1 MVKRERLKRKIE
13 DKKKRLDLYKEKEA
27 YMLSKDGVQS
37 YGVGSR
43 NAARYNLD
51 LAEVRKAIDELETEI
66 DGKCNISKFWKRIW
80 GSGRILS
87 KTGAERIS
95 GAVRKCARGY

>member
-51 LAEVRKAIDELETEI
+51 LAEVRKAIGELETEME
-66 DGKCNISKFWKRIW
+66 D
-80 GSGRILS
+80 LL
-87 KTGAERIS
+87 TGTRP
-95 GAVRKCARGY
+95 RKIVGVIPRDW

>member
-13 DKKKRLDLYKEKEA
+13 DKKKRLDLYKEKES

-37 YGVGSR
+37 YGIGSR

-66 DGKCNISKFWKRIW
+66 EEMED
-80 GSGRILS
+80 ILA
-87 KTGAERIS
+87 G
-95 GAVRKCARGY
+95 VRPRKIVGVIPRDW

>member
-13 DKKKRLDLYKEKEA
+13 DKKKRLDLYKEKEV

-66 DGKCNISKFWKRIW
+66 EEMED
-80 GSGRILS
+80 ILA
-87 KTGAERIS
+87 G
-95 GAVRKCARGY
+95 VRPRKIVGVIPRDW

>member
-1 MVKRERLKRKIE
+1 
-13 DKKKRLDLYKEKEA
+13 
-27 YMLSKDGVQS
+27 MLSKDGVQS

-66 DGKCNISKFWKRIW
+66 EEMED
-80 GSGRILS
+80 LL
-87 KTGAERIS
+87 TGTRP
-95 GAVRKCARGY
+95 RKIVGVIPRDW

>member
-43 NAARYNLD
+43 NAAKYNLD

-66 DGKCNISKFWKRIW
+66 EEMED
-80 GSGRILS
+80 ILA
-87 KTGAERIS
+87 G
-95 GAVRKCARGY
+95 VRPRKIVGVIPRDW

>member
-66 DGKCNISKFWKRIW
+66 EEMED
-80 GSGRILS
+80 LL
-87 KTGAERIS
+87 TGTRP
-95 GAVRKCARGY
+95 RKIVGVIPRDW

>member
-37 YGVGSR
+37 YGIGSR

-66 DGKCNISKFWKRIW
+66 EEMED
-80 GSGRILS
+80 ILA
-87 KTGAERIS
+87 G
-95 GAVRKCARGY
+95 VRPRKIVGVIPRDW

>member
-1 MVKRERLKRKIE
+1 
-13 DKKKRLDLYKEKEA
+13 
-27 YMLSKDGVQS
+27 MLSKDGVQS

-66 DGKCNISKFWKRIW
+66 EEMED
-80 GSGRILS
+80 ILA
-87 KTGAERIS
+87 G
-95 GAVRKCARGY
+95 VRPRKIVGVIPRDW

>member
-13 DKKKRLDLYKEKEA
+13 DKKERLDLYKEKEA

-66 DGKCNISKFWKRIW
+66 EEMED
-80 GSGRILS
+80 ILA
-87 KTGAERIS
+87 G
-95 GAVRKCARGY
+95 VRPRKIVGVIPRDW

>member
-66 DGKCNISKFWKRIW
+66 EEMED
-80 GSGRILS
+80 LL
-87 KTGAERIS
+87 TG
-95 GAVRKCARGY
+95 VRPRKIVGVIPRDW

>member
-1 MVKRERLKRKIE
+1 MVKQERLKRKIE

-37 YGVGSR
+37 YGIGSR

-66 DGKCNISKFWKRIW
+66 EEMED
-80 GSGRILS
+80 ILA
-87 KTGAERIS
+87 G
-95 GAVRKCARGY
+95 VRPRKIVGVIPRDW

>member
-1 MVKRERLKRKIE
+1 MLKRERLKRKIE

-66 DGKCNISKFWKRIW
+66 EEMED
-80 GSGRILS
+80 ILA
-87 KTGAERIS
+87 G
-95 GAVRKCARGY
+95 VRPRKIVGVIPRDW

>member
-66 DGKCNISKFWKRIW
+66 EEMED
-80 GSGRILS
+80 ILA
-87 KTGAERIS
+87 G
-95 GAVRKCARGY
+95 VRSRKIVGVIPRDW

>member
-51 LAEVRKAIDELETEI
+51 LAEVRKAIGELETEI
-66 DGKCNISKFWKRIW
+66 EEMED
-80 GSGRILS
+80 LLM
-87 KTGAERIS
+87 GARP
-95 GAVRKCARGY
+95 RKIVGVIPRDW

>member
-66 DGKCNISKFWKRIW
+66 EEMEDLLAG
-80 GSGRILS
+80 
-87 KTGAERIS
+87 
-95 GAVRKCARGY
+95 VRPRKIVGVIPRDW

>member
-66 DGKCNISKFWKRIW
+66 EEMED
-80 GSGRILS
+80 ILA
-87 KTGAERIS
+87 G
-95 GAVRKCARGY
+95 VRPRKIVGVIPRDW

>member
-27 YMLSKDGVQS
+27 YMLSKGGVQS

-66 DGKCNISKFWKRIW
+66 EEMED
-80 GSGRILS
+80 ILA
-87 KTGAERIS
+87 G
-95 GAVRKCARGY
+95 VRPRKIVGVIPRDW

>member
-66 DGKCNISKFWKRIW
+66 EEMED
-80 GSGRILS
+80 ILV
-87 KTGAERIS
+87 G
-95 GAVRKCARGY
+95 VRPRKIVGVIPRDW

>member
-66 DGKCNISKFWKRIW
+66 EEMEDLLAGIRP
-80 GSGRILS
+80 
-87 KTGAERIS
+87 
-95 GAVRKCARGY
+95 RKIVGVIPRDW

>member
-1 MVKRERLKRKIE
+1 MKRKIE

-51 LAEVRKAIDELETEI
+51 LAEVRKAIDELETELEEME
-66 DGKCNISKFWKRIW
+66 D
-80 GSGRILS
+80 ILA
-87 KTGAERIS
+87 G
-95 GAVRKCARGY
+95 VRPRKIVGVIPRDW